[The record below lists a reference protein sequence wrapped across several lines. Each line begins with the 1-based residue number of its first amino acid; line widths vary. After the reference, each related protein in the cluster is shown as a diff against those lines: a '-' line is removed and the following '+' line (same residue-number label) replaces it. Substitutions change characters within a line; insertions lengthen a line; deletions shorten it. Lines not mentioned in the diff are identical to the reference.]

1 MNEAHGNGNPQARP
15 EEPRFRGHRIRR
27 RRARLRRPTSSRWVE
42 DVHFSVKAGAKQR
55 RLTLG
60 PVTALD
66 LGKARDAAKDLYA
79 QVRLGGDPAGEKAQ
93 ARLKAGET
101 FAATAA
107 LYLRHQQAKMR
118 PRSFAQVQRHL
129 NLYARPLHRL
139 GLEKVTKRDIAACIA
154 SVRTNSGP
162 VTSNRARATIS
173 AFFTWAMGE
182 GLVEANPV
190 IGTNRSEEKPRERV
204 LDPAELR
211 LIWSALR
218 NDDTGAIVKLLML
231 TGQRAGE
238 IAGLRWSEIRDDA
251 IVLPGERTKNHRPHT
266 VPLSQAA
273 RGIIAK
279 QQHREGRD
287 LIFGRVG
294 RYNGWSYGL
303 VALNKRITEVVGRS
317 LPHWTPHDLRRSFAT
332 HAAEIGIQPHIV
344 EACLNHVSGHKGG
357 VAGIYNK
364 ATYEPEKRT
373 AFDRWA
379 EHLLAIVEGHESNVT
394 PLHVTHKR

>member
-1 MNEAHGNGNPQARP
+1 MRLTTAE
-15 EEPRFRGHRIRR
+15 IRK
-27 RRARLRRPTSSRWVE
+27 LSL
-42 DVHFSVKAGAKQR
+42 KAGAAETIIFDDTLPGFGVRLRAAGSQVYIYQYKVGSKQR
-55 RLTLG
+55 RVTLG
-60 PVTALD
+60 RVAALD
-66 LGKARDAAKDLYA
+66 LAKARDIAKDLYS

-93 ARLKAGET
+93 AKAKAAET

-107 LYLRHQQAKMR
+107 HYLQHQQARMR

-129 NLYARPLHRL
+129 NLYARPLH
-139 GLEKVTKRDIAACIA
+139 GMQLEKVTRRDIAACVA
-154 SVRTNSGP
+154 AVRTNSGL
-162 VTSNRARATIS
+162 VTGNRARATIS

-190 IGTNRSEEKPRERV
+190 IGTNRSEEKSRERV
-204 LDPAELR
+204 LDFAELR
-211 LIWSALR
+211 LIWNASR
-218 NDDTGAIVKLLML
+218 NDDTGAIMKLLML

-238 IAGLRWSEIRDDA
+238 IAGLCWSEIRGDA

-273 RGIIAK
+273 RDIIAE
-279 QQHREGRD
+279 QRRREGRD
-287 LIFGRVG
+287 LIFGRAG
-294 RYNGWSYGL
+294 RYNGWHYGTA
-303 VALNKRITEVVGRS
+303 ALSKRIAETAGRS

-332 HAAEIGIQPHIV
+332 HAAGIGIQPHII

-373 AFDRWA
+373 ALDRWA
-379 EHLLAIVEGHESNVT
+379 AHLLAIVEGRESNVA
-394 PLHVTHKR
+394 PLRRA

>member
-1 MNEAHGNGNPQARP
+1 MRLTATEIRKLDLKGNATEAIVFDDDVPGFGV
-15 EEPRFRGHRIRR
+15 
-27 RRARLRRPTSSRWVE
+27 RLRAGGSKTFV
-42 DVHFSVKAGAKQR
+42 FQYKTGAKQR

-66 LGKARDAAKDLYA
+66 LAKARDAAKDLYA

-139 GLEKVTKRDIAACIA
+139 GLEKITKRDIAACIA

-162 VTSNRARATIS
+162 VTGNRARATIS

-211 LIWSALR
+211 LIWNAAR
-218 NDDTGAIVKLLML
+218 DDDTGAIVKLLML

-266 VPLSQAA
+266 VPLSKAA
-273 RGIIAK
+273 RDIIAK
-279 QQHREGRD
+279 RQRHGGRD
-287 LIFGRVG
+287 LIFGRAG
-294 RYNGWSYGL
+294 RYNGWSYGM
-303 VALNKRITEVVGRS
+303 AATNKRIAEVAGRR

-332 HAAEIGIQPHIV
+332 HAAGIGIQPHII

-364 ATYEPEKRT
+364 ATYEPEKQT
-373 AFDRWA
+373 ALERWA
-379 EHLLAIVEGHESNVT
+379 EHLLAIVEGDESNVT
-394 PLHVTHKR
+394 PLRRA